1 MKIGKA
7 CAIFKQIESDK
18 YAIEEKGA
26 AIYEVL
32 KMPTHNSVTKEQMLS
47 VIRFLFPLA
56 FEFPEEAEAK
66 KAPKAPFP
74 DGDGDVLA
82 CPNCGSGEY
91 LHNADEN
98 ENAYCGQCGQAI
110 AWKGATGIETDL

>member
-7 CAIFKQIESDK
+7 CAIFAQIDSEK
-18 YAIEEKGA
+18 YTVEEKGT

-32 KMPTHNSVTKEQMLS
+32 KMPTHNGITKDQMLS
-47 VIRFLFPLA
+47 VIRFLVLLA
-56 FEFPEEAEAK
+56 FDIPEEMEERRT
-66 KAPKAPFP
+66 PKSPYP
-74 DGDGDVLA
+74 DGDKRILA
-82 CPNCGSGEY
+82 CPHCGSGEY

-110 AWKGATGIETDL
+110 GWKGAGEND